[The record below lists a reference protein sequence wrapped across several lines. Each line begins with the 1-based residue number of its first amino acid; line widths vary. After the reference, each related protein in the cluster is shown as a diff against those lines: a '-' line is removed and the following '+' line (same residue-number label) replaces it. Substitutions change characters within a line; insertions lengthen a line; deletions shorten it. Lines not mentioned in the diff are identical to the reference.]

1 MYNYQDD
8 TMDYSVD
15 TDLTSIQNHTKTILN
30 SSSKNFHLVNRKI
43 GKRKRIK
50 LGYFTTSFV
59 PDSKIVNAI
68 TGLRYRDEDP
78 KVKYLVGSLEEDLLF
93 KVSISNGETGQDPVR
108 LFYDS
113 PEQFEKHQHTT
124 LNQTIKEAWLN
135 KKLQY
140 VHNRIMY
147 NSKTK

>member
-15 TDLTSIQNHTKTILN
+15 TDLTSIQNNAKILLN
-30 SSSKNFHLVNRKI
+30 SSSKNYCLVNRKI
-43 GKRKRIK
+43 GKRKRIP

-78 KVKYLVGSLEEDLLF
+78 KVKYLVGSMEEDLLF
-93 KVSISNGETGQDPVR
+93 KVSISNGETGRGPAL

-113 PEQFEKHQHTT
+113 PEQFEKHQHVA
-124 LNQTIKEAWLN
+124 LKQSIKETWLN

-140 VHNRIMY
+140 VHARIIR
-147 NSKTK
+147 K

>member
-15 TDLTSIQNHTKTILN
+15 TDLTSLQNNTKTILN
-30 SSSKNFHLVNRKI
+30 SSSKNFRLVNRKVSR
-43 GKRKRIK
+43 RKKIQ

-68 TGLRYRDEDP
+68 TGIRYRDEDP
-78 KVKYLVGSLEEDLLF
+78 KVKYLVGSMEEDLLF
-93 KVSISNGETGQDPVR
+93 KVSISNGENGQDPVL

-113 PEQFEKHQHTT
+113 PEQFEKHQYTSLKQTT
-124 LNQTIKEAWLN
+124 KETWLN

-140 VHNRIMY
+140 VHARIM
-147 NSKTK
+147 NK